1 MYFVMIEKNTILLNL
16 RSTLDLN
23 CVLDKTSFWFYEET
37 KLIKQSWLICVDDL
51 KVYSFWISGFLDCL
65 NIWHVDNLHWLYNIF
80 HWSLLK
86 TQIRTMYILL
96 TGVSGSLSNY
106 NIWQILNRSSC
117 WLFHTVSTFSYHVL
131 KFACFKI
138 LVSILVL
145 QYFSML
151 DCTWDIWPKTFLHI
165 IFYVVIF
172 EHESENP
179 VSYMRRHILR

>member
-16 RSTLDLN
+16 WSTLDLN

-65 NIWHVDNLHWLYNIF
+65 NIWHVDNLHWLYIF
-80 HWSLLK
+80 HRSLLK
-86 TQIRTMYILL
+86 TQIRIKYILL
-96 TGVSGSLSNY
+96 AGVSGSLSNY

-117 WLFHTVSTFSYHVL
+117 WLFHTVSTFSYHVS

-151 DCTWDIWPKTFLHI
+151 DCTWDIWPKTFLNI
-165 IFYVVIF
+165 SFYVVIF

-179 VSYMRRHILR
+179 VSYIRRHILR